1 MRKKGINIAA
11 RTPSNPF
18 AWQGRS
24 IANILERQEYL
35 GHTINFKT
43 RKQSYKTNKKI
54 WNDPEDWAVFKNTH
68 EAIIDEESWKVVQ
81 KIREGKRRP
90 AKLGPMSVLSG
101 MMFCADCGAKL
112 YQVRGK
118 RIPKHLEYFVC
129 ATYRKQKRMCTSH
142 RIRNQVVE
150 QLLLEYLKRITAFAR
165 NHEEE
170 FTQVVLNQFE
180 QDLSQ
185 KQRKDERILEEAK
198 ARMKSLDTIIEKL
211 YEDNVFGK
219 ISDERFRKMSAGYE
233 TEQAELKT
241 KMHQLQAELNIAK
254 ENIINTK
261 HFLQLVKKHIEIS
274 TINPEL
280 IREFIDKIIVY
291 QAEKINGKQEQ
302 RIKIYYNCI
311 GAIEIEPSV
320 KLQTS

>member
-1 MRKKGINIAA
+1 MTLKIG
-11 RTPSNPF
+11 
-18 AWQGRS
+18 Q
-24 IANILERQEYL
+24 YL
-35 GHTINFKT
+35 
-43 RKQSYKTNKKI
+43 
-54 WNDPEDWAVFKNTH
+54 KNTH
-68 EAIIDEESWKVVQ
+68 EAIIDEETWKVEQ

-129 ATYRKQKRMCTSH
+129 ATYRKEKGMCTSH

-150 QLLLEYLKRITAFAR
+150 QLLLEDLKRITAFAK

-170 FTQVVLNQFE
+170 FTQVVFNQFE
-180 QDLSQ
+180 QELSQ
-185 KQRKDERILEEAK
+185 KQRKDERTFEEVK

-219 ISDERFRKMSAGYE
+219 ISDDRFRKMSAGYE
-233 TEQAELKT
+233 AEQAELKA
-241 KMHQLQAELNIAK
+241 KMHQLQTELNKAR

-261 HFLQLVKKHIEIS
+261 YFLQLVKKHTEIS
-274 TINPEL
+274 TISPEL
-280 IREFIDKIIVY
+280 IRDFVNKIVVY
-291 QAEKINGKQEQ
+291 QAEKVNGKQEQ

-311 GAIEIEPSV
+311 GAIEIEPNV
-320 KLQTS
+320 KIQSR